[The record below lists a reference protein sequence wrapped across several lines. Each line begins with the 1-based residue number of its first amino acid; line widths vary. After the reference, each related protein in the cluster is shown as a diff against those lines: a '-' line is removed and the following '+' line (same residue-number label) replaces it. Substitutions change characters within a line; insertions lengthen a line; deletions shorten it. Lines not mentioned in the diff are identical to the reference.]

1 MHFSSD
7 RYRAQ
12 MGVRDPSGEASDAV
26 GNAALG
32 TVAKSSTP
40 PGNNPG
46 AFDLRLVRAERFALT
61 AEARRLLLNKG
72 RAEGLKYHHKVHRT
86 AGCHYIPHGKIFIHQ
101 SCEHKRAFFTG
112 VQVCG
117 SVWGCPICAAKVSE
131 RRRLEIQETI
141 NWAYASKLQPM
152 MITLTFPHQ
161 RSDDLGDLLDKQR
174 AALEILREGGAW
186 TNIKKRWGF
195 QGLIRALEITHS
207 ERNGWHPHTHELW
220 FVNPNVTAGDV
231 KTTVL
236 KRWKEACVE
245 VGLLDPEDGPS
256 WRAFDVRAVDVKPW
270 ISASDYLAKMDSAAH
285 WGADREMAKAS
296 SKGTRPG
303 RRSGTHPFGL
313 LRRSLDG
320 GKGSQRAGQLFVDY
334 LVTVTK
340 KRCRAL
346 FFSPGLKA
354 KVGIEDK
361 NDKEVAQE
369 QREEADILGRLEAED
384 WRLIRSL
391 NSQSRVLDAAEQ
403 DGWEGVILLLGEL
416 SKEAGREAPK
426 SKRRPLAEVRAEAEE
441 AATLR
446 QQERQAQVA
455 AQSAD
460 RYLDAALTRV
470 REQSSAV
477 HVAMLAEAEIGLKK
491 FVVAGGAPSGT
502 DSEKTQRAIRE
513 IRPCDGSSSWP
524 TLGNRGQRGQA
535 GDGITGRRSRK
546 NSRIFE

>member
-1 MHFSSD
+1 MRLPLDNHTLQKQLSD
-7 RYRAQ
+7 L
-12 MGVRDPSGEASDAV
+12 PEASGAARNAV
-26 GNAALG
+26 LG

-40 PGNNPG
+40 PQNNPG

-61 AEARRLLLNKG
+61 AEARRLLLNEG
-72 RAEGLKYHHKVHRT
+72 RQQGLKWHHKVHRT
-86 AGCHYIPHGKIFIHQ
+86 AGCHYIPHGKVFVHH
-101 SCEHKRAFFTG
+101 SCEHKRAFFSG

-117 SVWGCPICAAKVSE
+117 SVWGCPICAAKISE
-131 RRRLEIQETI
+131 RRRLEIQQAI
-141 NWAYASKLQPM
+141 DWAYESGLQPM
-152 MITLTFPHQ
+152 MVTLTFPHQ
-161 RSDDLGDLLDKQR
+161 RTDDLGDLLDKQR
-174 AALEILREGGAW
+174 AALEILREGGTW
-186 TNIKKRWGF
+186 TNIKKRWGY
-195 QGLIRALEITHS
+195 QGLIRALEMTHS

-391 NSQSRVLDAAEQ
+391 NSQSRVLDAAELN
-403 DGWEGVILLLGEL
+403 GWEGVILLLGEL
-416 SKEAGREAPK
+416 SRQSGSEAPK
-426 SKRRPLAEVRAEAEE
+426 SKRRPLADVRAEAEE
-441 AATLR
+441 AAAQK
-446 QQERQAQVA
+446 QQEAQERAASRTAEDATAEALAKVAVQAP
-455 AQSAD
+455 
-460 RYLDAALTRV
+460 
-470 REQSSAV
+470 AV
-477 HVAMLAEAEIGLKK
+477 NEAMLADAQKRLEAYLLADASGGREATEGSKGACSLARPQLGTA
-491 FVVAGGAPSGT
+491 VAG
-502 DSEKTQRAIRE
+502 
-513 IRPCDGSSSWP
+513 
-524 TLGNRGQRGQA
+524 
-535 GDGITGRRSRK
+535 
-546 NSRIFE
+546 